1 MVEGQSPPD
10 SMTERP
16 RNKLFPLHKFFQ
28 VSKAILIVP
37 QLRTVNVKMGGVS
50 CLDVRSRQTWVV
62 TLALPLPSS
71 VSSVTL
77 NESFK
82 PCGLHFPS

>member
-1 MVEGQSPPD
+1 MVEGQSPPN

-37 QLRTVNVKMGGVS
+37 QLRTLNVKMGGVS

-62 TLALPLPSS
+62 ILALPLPSS
-71 VSSVTL
+71 VNSVTL
-77 NESFK
+77 NESFE